1 MANEPQI
8 FKYSIPDSPKEKS
21 IVPMCR
27 TDILRADVQVLKHGG
42 ENNLHSHTGNDG
54 FWMVLAGRAR
64 FYAEGDDLLAEL
76 GKHEGIAIPRGFRYW
91 FESAGEEPL
100 ELLHVVA
107 YAQNVKDERI
117 NYTPL
122 KRWQADLGL
131 GGRPPDPAEL
141 PGAGSA
147 TR

>member
-1 MANEPQI
+1 MAGKPQV
-8 FKYSIPDSPKEKS
+8 FKYEMPDSRKEKS

-27 TDILRADVQVLKHGG
+27 TDILRADMQVVRRGG
-42 ENNLHSHTGNDG
+42 ENNLHAHTGNDG
-54 FWMVLAGRAR
+54 FWMVRGGRVR
-64 FYAEGDDLLAEL
+64 FYGDGDDLLAEL

-91 FESAGEEPL
+91 FESASEEPL

-122 KRWQADLGL
+122 KSWQVQLGL
-131 GGRPPDPAEL
+131 GGRPPDPA
-141 PGAGSA
+141 
-147 TR
+147 TRVSG